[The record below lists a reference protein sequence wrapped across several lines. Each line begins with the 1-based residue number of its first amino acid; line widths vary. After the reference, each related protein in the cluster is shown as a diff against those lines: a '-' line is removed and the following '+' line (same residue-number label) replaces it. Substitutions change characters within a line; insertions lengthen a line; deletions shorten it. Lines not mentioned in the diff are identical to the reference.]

1 MDIISN
7 LKAIVL
13 NGGEI
18 SAEQALA
25 LYEQDTEKLGEAANE
40 IRKHF
45 CGDSFDFC
53 TIINAKSGKCSENCK
68 YCAQSAHHNTNCEV
82 YNLRS
87 SEEIVAGAIKNE
99 SQGIKRYSLVTSGRK
114 ISDSEVDK
122 VCEIVKDIKKV
133 SNVHICGSFG
143 LLETPQYEKLANA
156 GLTRIHNN
164 LETSR
169 SYFPKMCTT
178 HSFDDKLN
186 SICMA
191 KNAGLNVCSG
201 GIFGIGES
209 VQDRI
214 SLAFSLKE
222 IGISSVPINLLNPIK
237 GTPCENNTPLSSEE
251 LCKIVAVFRFI
262 LPSAFIRVAGGRSL
276 LEDKGRKAFLS
287 GANAAITGDLLTT
300 YGITASSDF
309 KLVEELGFKVK
320 LMGE

>member
-1 MDIISN
+1 MDIISK

-13 NGGEI
+13 GGGEI

-25 LYEQDTEKLGEAANE
+25 LYDQDTEKLGAAANE

-82 YNLRS
+82 YSLRS
-87 SEEIVAGAIKNE
+87 SEDVVAGAIKNE
-99 SQGIKRYSLVTSGRK
+99 GQGIKRYSLVTSGRK

-133 SNVHICGSFG
+133 SSVHVCGSFG
-143 LLETPQYEKLANA
+143 LLDTPQYEKLAAA

-169 SYFPKMCTT
+169 DYFPKMCTT

-186 SICMA
+186 SISMA
-191 KNAGLNVCSG
+191 TKAGLNVCSG

-209 VQDRI
+209 VKDRI

-222 IGISSVPINLLNPIK
+222 IGVTSVPINLLNPIK

-262 LPSAFIRVAGGRSL
+262 LPCAFIRVSGGRSL
-276 LEDKGRKAFLS
+276 LEDKGRQAFLS

-309 KLVEELGFKVK
+309 KLIEELGFKAR